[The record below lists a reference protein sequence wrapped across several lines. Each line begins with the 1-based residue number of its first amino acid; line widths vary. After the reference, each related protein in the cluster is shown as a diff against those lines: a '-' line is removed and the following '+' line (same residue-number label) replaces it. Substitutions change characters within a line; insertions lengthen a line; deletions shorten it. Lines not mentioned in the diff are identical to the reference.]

1 MHYELLALEAR
12 NQGLRSLV
20 GELLITNQ
28 LLREQIKQLSQSQ
41 PTKAADANES
51 ATHPQ
56 PHLNH

>member
-1 MHYELLALEAR
+1 MHEELLAMEAR

-28 LLREQIKQLSQSQ
+28 LLREQIKQLSQTQATQ
-41 PTKAADANES
+41 PDKATEP

-56 PHLNH
+56 PHLSR